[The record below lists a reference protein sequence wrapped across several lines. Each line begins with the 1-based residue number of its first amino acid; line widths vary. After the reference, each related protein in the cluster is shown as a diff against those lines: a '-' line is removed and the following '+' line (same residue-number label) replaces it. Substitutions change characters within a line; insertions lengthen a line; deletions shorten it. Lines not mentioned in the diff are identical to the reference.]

1 MPFTINAAI
10 NNFLNSTTN
19 TGTTISSTSSSSSTA
34 TNNHNTNHLTLGV
47 GVGAGNGGGTINTS
61 QSQSKLITHT
71 LLPQS
76 TLNFNSHAIIN
87 TNNHINSTTNNNINS
102 NNITM
107 QALQQSSVTPSSSHD
122 GSSKHINGMMMTDSN
137 SASSMKGSFRCG
149 HCGQISNWKH
159 VIQVFTNKS
168 KNKNKKQNYRLSY
181 IVVLVC
187 LISFEMSLSFKKTKR
202 N

>member
-10 NNFLNSTTN
+10 NNFLNGTTN

-34 TNNHNTNHLTLGV
+34 TNNHNTNHITL

-87 TNNHINSTTNNNINS
+87 TNNLINSTNNNNINNNNS
-102 NNITM
+102 NNITI

-159 VIQVFTNKS
+159 VIQVFTNKTNQIKS
-168 KNKNKKQNYRLSY
+168 KI
-181 IVVLVC
+181 IVCPTL
-187 LISFEMSLSFKKTKR
+187 LSLSFLFPFELSLFF
-202 N
+202 